1 MKIKEQK
8 HEEMKTAQSKTPK
21 DYSKKKKEEGC
32 LIRHIHTKKCHIG
45 HHMM

>member
-21 DYSKKKKEEGC
+21 DYSKKKKK
-32 LIRHIHTKKCHIG
+32 RRVV
-45 HHMM
+45 